1 MTLREGGHRRVEG
14 PALADEAHEAH
25 EAPAARQRLARLAAE
40 LAAMYGEFTPTP
52 TDG

>member
-14 PALADEAHEAH
+14 PALAHEAH
-25 EAPAARQRLARLAAE
+25 EARQRLTRLAAE
-40 LAAMYGEFTPTP
+40 LAATYGEFTPTP

>member
-25 EAPAARQRLARLAAE
+25 EARQRLAAE
-40 LAAMYGEFTPTP
+40 LAATYGEFTPTSA
-52 TDG
+52 DG